1 MYLSSEFVETET
13 DFMRLKA
20 WMARIG
26 DVMPFEN
33 FVVRIPDS
41 IDVSSYNTV
50 IVWCESFDQFI
61 TAAKVSIGVN
71 HAAFVKHA
79 GLRHYLSAGTHAGRG
94 VPPV

>member
-1 MYLSSEFVETET
+1 
-13 DFMRLKA
+13 MRMKV

-26 DVMPFEN
+26 DVRTFEN

-41 IDVSSYNTV
+41 IDVSSYITV
-50 IVWCESFDQFI
+50 IVWCESFGQFI

-79 GLRHYLSAGTHAGRG
+79 GHHYLSAGTHAGRG